1 MAGNKFLFYMF
12 SVRFLQGFGL
22 GYKFTF
28 YLDFVLVS
36 SEVVN
41 TEGPP
46 RYEFAAPTLCAC
58 IRGRVHFL
66 AGNRAVTT
74 VTGLTWGG
82 R

>member
-41 TEGPP
+41 KPKEGPP
-46 RYEFAAPTLCAC
+46 RYEFAATTLCAC
-58 IRGRVHFL
+58 IRGQ
-66 AGNRAVTT
+66 
-74 VTGLTWGG
+74 GG
-82 R
+82 RDKK